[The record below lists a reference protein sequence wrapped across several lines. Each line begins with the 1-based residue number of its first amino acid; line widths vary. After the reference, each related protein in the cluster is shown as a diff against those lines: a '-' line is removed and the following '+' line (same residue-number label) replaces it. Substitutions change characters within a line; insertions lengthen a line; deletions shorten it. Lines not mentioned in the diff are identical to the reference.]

1 MKLTIDMLHM
11 IMMTEW
17 TINTVNETTSSF
29 ILDET
34 NIRMFRQLTWKT
46 HEDLGIFLED
56 KRTPEDSY

>member
-11 IMMTEW
+11 IIMTEW
-17 TINTVNETTSSF
+17 AINTVNETTSSF

-46 HEDLGIFLED
+46 HEDLDIFLED
-56 KRTPEDSY
+56 KKTPEDPY

>member
-1 MKLTIDMLHM
+1 M
-11 IMMTEW
+11 
-17 TINTVNETTSSF
+17 NTVNETTSSF